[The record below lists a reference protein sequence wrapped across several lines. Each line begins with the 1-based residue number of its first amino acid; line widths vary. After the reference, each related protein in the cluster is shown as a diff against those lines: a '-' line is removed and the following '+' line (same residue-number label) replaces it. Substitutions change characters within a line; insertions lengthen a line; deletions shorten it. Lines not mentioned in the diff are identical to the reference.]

1 MTNIVT
7 CYLQRIIGNTSFK
20 REKIWTRKVGG
31 ICLIET
37 YRVSSDADKSHKYM
51 FVTVN
56 DIKRIKYH

>member
-7 CYLQRIIGNTSFK
+7 SYIQRIIGVTSFK
-20 REKIWTRKVGG
+20 REKMWTWKVGVIG
-31 ICLIET
+31 LIEI
-37 YRVSSDADKSHKYM
+37 YSIGSVADKSHKDM